1 MSSSLLDRLEH
12 TVKRGLVVTQHAH
25 VHDSLKSLI
34 LLLSVE
40 MHMQVIVSGSSGDN
54 IVLKGLRDLFARH
67 TQPNHALLQY
77 PVLTA

>member
-40 MHMQVIVSGSSGDN
+40 LHMQVIVSGSSGDN
-54 IVLKGLRDLFARH
+54 IVLKGLQDFSLD